1 MLAFPAGI
9 KTLESYD
16 LHLFHVGLT
25 GCVIDT
31 VKIASSK
38 AKARPS
44 RRKSSQMP
52 SLSTRCIPPLRC
64 TVPRVVSRRCKLRS
78 AIFYGLFTFRRRQRP
93 MWTVTCRALSRRE
106 ETHVDKRKVMDTVV
120 GRWNLFASERRRA
133 PRLTLLKPS
142 SRSHEQKAHPCFP
155 PCSSKR
161 TETHKNVFHRLC
173 YDQLD
178 GESFG
183 ETRVTSYPRYI
194 SVIFEA
200 LLLRTVIPLW

>member
-1 MLAFPAGI
+1 MLALPAGI

-44 RRKSSQMP
+44 RTKSSQMP

-78 AIFYGLFTFRRRQRP
+78 TIFYGLFTFRRRQRP

-155 PCSSKR
+155 RVPRNVQKR
-161 TETHKNVFHRLC
+161 IRMRFIVFLTTNRMKNHSVKQGLSN
-173 YDQLD
+173 
-178 GESFG
+178 GS
-183 ETRVTSYPRYI
+183 
-194 SVIFEA
+194 SVIFKA